1 MTSSPIY
8 TKLYITKPR
17 LVILILNNSTE
28 VQFHNQYKRKLVKGG
43 WVGQDGIGGLQQTK
57 KQKTESWASYC
68 MWPEHTVTY
77 MPQLYVR
84 KIKSSASSCKGP
96 ITLKICICKI
106 CKEKPLQNNCS
117 SWNPFYLLVDLEGA
131 AMDPAHCWIVVL
143 IIDDLIYYLQIPLLR
158 I

>member
-28 VQFHNQYKRKLVKGG
+28 VQFHNSTKENLWKVDGWGRMALVDCSKPRN
-43 WVGQDGIGGLQQTK
+43 K
-57 KQKTESWASYC
+57 KTESWASYC

-77 MPQLYVR
+77 MPQLCVR

-117 SWNPFYLLVDLEGA
+117 SWNPFYLLVDLEGV

-143 IIDDLIYYLQIPLLR
+143 IFDDLIYYLQIPLLR